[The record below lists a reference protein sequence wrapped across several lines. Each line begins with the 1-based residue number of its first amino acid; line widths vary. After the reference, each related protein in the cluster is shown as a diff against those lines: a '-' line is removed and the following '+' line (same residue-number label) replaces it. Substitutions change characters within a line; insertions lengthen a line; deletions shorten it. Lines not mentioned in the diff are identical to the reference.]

1 MGRGYE
7 RESPPDK
14 VRGSMTS
21 GVLQLLGGFRLVI
34 DDESVHLPRAEQR
47 LLAILA
53 LRDRP
58 QSRSGLAGRLWPDI
72 TDARAMGRFRT
83 LLWRLGRSGWRL
95 VDGSADGVELG
106 MAVAV
111 DIQELTIVVDRF
123 LETPNA
129 TDGARLLELAGAG
142 ELLPEWDEEWLAP
155 ERERF
160 RQIRLHALEILAE
173 RLTEEGRF
181 ARAVEICLAVI
192 ADDPMRETA
201 RRVLIRVHAAQGN
214 VHDAVLQY
222 LAYRDV
228 MHEEMGLPPS
238 PQMEALID
246 ELGLRGTGRP
256 LAAANGTGRQS
267 RSAHLSVTPP

>member
-1 MGRGYE
+1 
-7 RESPPDK
+7 
-14 VRGSMTS
+14 MTS
-21 GVLQLLGGFRLVI
+21 GVLQLLGGFRLMI

-72 TDARAMGRFRT
+72 ADDRAMGRFRT
-83 LLWRLGRSGWRL
+83 LLWRLGRSGWPL
-95 VDGSADGVELG
+95 VEGSGDGVELG
-106 MAVAV
+106 MAV
-111 DIQELTIVVDRF
+111 VVDVHELATVVHRF
-123 LETPNA
+123 LDTPSAMDET
-129 TDGARLLELAGAG
+129 RLLELAGAG

-181 ARAVEICLAVI
+181 ARAVEICLAVV
-192 ADDPMRETA
+192 ADDPMRESA
-201 RRVLIRVHAAQGN
+201 RRVLIRVHAAEGN

-228 MHEEMGLPPS
+228 MREELGLAPS
-238 PQMEALID
+238 PQMEALVD
-246 ELGLRGTGRP
+246 ELGLRGTLGWGLDSRP
-256 LAAANGTGRQS
+256 PAGANGTGRQP
-267 RSAHLSVTPP
+267 RSAGALGNAKVTQS